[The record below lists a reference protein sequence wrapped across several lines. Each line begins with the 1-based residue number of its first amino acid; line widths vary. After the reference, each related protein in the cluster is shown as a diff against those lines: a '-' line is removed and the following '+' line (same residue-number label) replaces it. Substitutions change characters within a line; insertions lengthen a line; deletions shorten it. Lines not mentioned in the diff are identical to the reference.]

1 MRRALLALSLLVVLV
16 LGTAAPAA
24 AKGPT
29 EAVLTGPGIDEPID
43 IRADLS
49 DSTFWAI
56 TEDLGYFAVVG
67 DGRENR
73 AVERPTGD
81 LGPAYELQ
89 WRGPSSTV
97 TDFDLTVV
105 LHPWAEGGGRIFV
118 PAGQEPIVGGV
129 TEATWY
135 AMPMRALPT
144 LERAGF
150 PDRATAFA
158 AIAPP
163 ETVRTEPV
171 VASSGGEGVP
181 AALPVA
187 LVVLVLGGLAW
198 ALHRLLRP
206 TVAAA

>member
-1 MRRALLALSLLVVLV
+1 MRRTLLALSVLLAVL
-16 LGTAAPAA
+16 LGAASPAA

-29 EAVLTGPGIDEPID
+29 EATITGPGIDEPID

-49 DSTFWAI
+49 DTTFWSI
-56 TEDLGYFAVVG
+56 TEDLGYYAVVG
-67 DGRENR
+67 AGGNR

-81 LGPAYELQ
+81 LGPAYRLH
-89 WRGPSSTV
+89 WSGPSSVV

-118 PAGQEPIVGGV
+118 PARQQPIVGGP

-135 AMPMRALPT
+135 PMPLRVLPT

-158 AIAPP
+158 AIEPP
-163 ETVRTEPV
+163 AETLRAEPV
-171 VASSGGEGVP
+171 VASSGGDGVP

-187 LVVLVLGGLAW
+187 LVAVVLGGLAW
-198 ALHRLLRP
+198 VLHRLLRP
-206 TVAAA
+206 TVTPV